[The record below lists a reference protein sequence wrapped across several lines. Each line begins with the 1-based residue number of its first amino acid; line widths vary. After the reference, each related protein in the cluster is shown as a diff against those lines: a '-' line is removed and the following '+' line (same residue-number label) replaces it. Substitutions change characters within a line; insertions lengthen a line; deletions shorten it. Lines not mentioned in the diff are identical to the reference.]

1 MGSQWILASKINFVK
16 LSYTFSTFIFKL
28 IVTQRHHLYLRFV
41 CGKYCTCLIFCCC
54 RGVSVCIAWI
64 FCKMGLKTAKVHHRG
79 RISAIWLVLVLDWLT
94 IAILQTGEWMHLH
107 VLLLRVLLVFLL
119 DLNVLLFFVLLLQQ
133 KLTSILSE
141 SYLMP
146 RLNRPYSEE

>member
-1 MGSQWILASKINFVK
+1 
-16 LSYTFSTFIFKL
+16 
-28 IVTQRHHLYLRFV
+28 
-41 CGKYCTCLIFCCC
+41 
-54 RGVSVCIAWI
+54 
-64 FCKMGLKTAKVHHRG
+64 MGLKTAKVHHRG